1 MKRITFTD
9 TSAQKIYNDY
19 LKRVERTIGI
29 LAPAD
34 QLEIMMEIN
43 SHIYEATQGAPAENE
58 IVLLVD
64 TLEKLGAPEEV
75 LQPLVANKKVL
86 QATRS
91 FRPAHII
98 QALYL
103 NVNNGIAFIVF
114 AVVYL
119 LIIAL
124 IVLIPLKLISP
135 EHTGLFIR
143 NDHFF
148 GFGYVT
154 ELKPGLTEL
163 LGNSFIVVVIFL
175 MGAFYFLNTLLF
187 RLLRRK

>member
-1 MKRITFTD
+1 MKRITFTN
-9 TSAQKIYNDY
+9 TSAQKIYDDY
-19 LKRVERTIGI
+19 LKRVERTTAI
-29 LAPAD
+29 LPPAD
-34 QLEIMMEIN
+34 RLEIMMEIN
-43 SHIYEATQGAPAENE
+43 SHIYEATQGMPADQE
-58 IVLLVD
+58 IEQLLD

-91 FRPAHII
+91 FRPRHII

-103 NVNNGIAFIVF
+103 NINNGIGFIIF
-114 AVVYL
+114 SLVYL
-119 LIIAL
+119 LIVVL
-124 IVLIPLKLISP
+124 GLLIPLKLIYP
-135 EHTGLFIR
+135 EKTGLFIR

-163 LGNSFIVVVIFL
+163 LGSWFIPTVFFF
-175 MGAFYFLNTLLF
+175 MGVFYFLNTLLF
-187 RLLRRK
+187 RLLRKE

>member
-1 MKRITFTD
+1 MKRIIFTN
-9 TSAQKIYNDY
+9 TSAQKIYDDY
-19 LKRVERTIGI
+19 LKRAERVTSI

-43 SHIYEATQGAPAENE
+43 SHIYEATHG
-58 IVLLVD
+58 VLANHEVEQLLD

-75 LQPLVANKKVL
+75 LQPLVANKKVV
-86 QATRS
+86 QATKS
-91 FRPAHII
+91 FRPRHIM

-103 NVNNGIAFIVF
+103 NINNGAGFIIFGVI
-114 AVVYL
+114 YL
-119 LIIAL
+119 LIIML
-124 IVLIPLKLISP
+124 GILIPLKLIYP
-135 EHTGLFIR
+135 EKTGLFIR

-163 LGNSFIVVVIFL
+163 LGNWFILVIVFL

-187 RLLRRK
+187 RLLRKE